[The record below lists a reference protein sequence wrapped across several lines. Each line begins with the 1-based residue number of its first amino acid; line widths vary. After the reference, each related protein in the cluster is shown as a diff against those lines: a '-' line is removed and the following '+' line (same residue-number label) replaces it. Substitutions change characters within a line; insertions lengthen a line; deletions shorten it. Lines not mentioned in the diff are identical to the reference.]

1 MKNETVLYENIKKRR
16 QALNMSQQALAEA
29 VGYSGKSMVS
39 QVEKGMIDLPST
51 MITKFAKA
59 LDCTEAYL
67 MGWESKDTTDHQALK
82 ELADKKLA
90 IEEMEASG
98 FSHEQI
104 ASAIKLYEKYKN
116 ASPEVQAIVELAL
129 KSAQQKP

>member
-59 LDCTEAYL
+59 LDFTRSLLYNKRENKN
-67 MGWESKDTTDHQALK
+67 STK
-82 ELADKKLA
+82 ETRK
-90 IEEMEASG
+90 
-98 FSHEQI
+98 
-104 ASAIKLYEKYKN
+104 
-116 ASPEVQAIVELAL
+116 
-129 KSAQQKP
+129 

>member
-1 MKNETVLYENIKKRR
+1 MKNDTVLYENIKKRR

-67 MGWESKDTTDHQALK
+67 MGWDDEKKESPNSNDESIKTMV
-82 ELADKKLA
+82 EWGKK
-90 IEEMEASG
+90 
-98 FSHEQI
+98 FSDYSPEQI
-104 ASAIKLYEKYKN
+104 NKALGIATLYEKS
-116 ASPEVQAIVELAL
+116 SPEVQAAIETLL
-129 KSAQQKP
+129 KSVRQET

>member
-29 VGYSGKSMVS
+29 VRYSGKSMVS

-51 MITKFAKA
+51 MITKFAEA

-67 MGWESKDTTDHQALK
+67 MGWEDKPSTNTIDFSKGFA
-82 ELADKKLA
+82 EKLSKYSPEE
-90 IEEMEASG
+90 IERAMKIIE
-98 FSHEQI
+98 
-104 ASAIKLYEKYKN
+104 LYEN
-116 ASPEVQAIVELAL
+116 ASPEGRSAFETLL
-129 KSAQQKP
+129 KLSQQNP